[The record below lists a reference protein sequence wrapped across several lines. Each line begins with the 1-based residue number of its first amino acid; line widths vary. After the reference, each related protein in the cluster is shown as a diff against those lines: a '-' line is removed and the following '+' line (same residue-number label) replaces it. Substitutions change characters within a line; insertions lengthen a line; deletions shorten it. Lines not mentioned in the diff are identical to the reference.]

1 MAYQPKSY
9 RKFVATAAT
18 ATLVASAVAPA
29 AAAGFSDVSD
39 RYADA
44 VNYLVEN
51 DITNGLTETTF
62 GVSKEVKRGDAAVMI
77 AKALGLDGANA
88 PDAGFGDVPARAKE
102 AVNALKEAGIFNGK
116 SATNF
121 GFTDTMTRGE
131 MALVIAKAYELEGD
145 VTLTFTDVS
154 DRYEQAVQALVENKI
169 TSGKSETSF
178 GTGDEIT
185 RGEFAIFLHKAETL
199 EVAPGVVEVAGVS
212 AINAKSLK
220 VTFNKAVDTTKA
232 VFEVKK
238 GSVKVNYATI
248 IWNDAKTEAT
258 IELEGKFTAGDYT
271 VNVSGLTETALTG
284 TTTVTNERVES
295 VQILSE
301 NAVLN
306 SNGDAVNVG
315 YKVVN
320 QYGEDITATTPLTV
334 NAAGTVVN
342 VNGTVTASKGVATI
356 PVSGTVK
363 EGDSIVLTLVHAD
376 TGKSASSTV
385 KVSAKAAVSE
395 IAINGLYN
403 KDGKALTETTDF
415 SKDAFYLLVEGKDQ
429 YGKVVNEAA
438 LDAQNAVIV
447 NQTNALVAN
456 VSTNFETIKVN
467 GKDVTALKVTGTP
480 KAGES
485 TVMIIST
492 ATGKNASYTVKVE
505 ESQRT
510 DAVTFEVP
518 NLAVAG
524 EKLFV
529 PIQVL
534 DKQGNLVTDEKVVT
548 DATRGIK
555 VSGATGAT
563 VKTVDGKLGVE
574 VAAGNVSEGY
584 LSLVAV
590 SSTGKST
597 IANIQVKAAAKP
609 VRVEGVTSAIK
620 TTVLTNAANQAITP
634 ANVKI
639 IDQYE
644 RELTTAQKTALF
656 TADYSLVISEE
667 KANAGAIAL
676 VNTNEV
682 DALAV
687 GTEKVTISIKDEV
700 NNKVLSGS
708 EKSVSF
714 RVTDGKEYVSYQVDT
729 IGNIFDEVGA
739 GLVNSATY
747 NKTLKVYGLLDDGTK
762 VQLSDSEFTVDAPG
776 YLDYSAGVFALDTDT
791 SGGKTGGTVPYATD
805 AKEHKANVTVT
816 VNATGQKFAQ
826 EVTVSKVKPTVTA
839 VKVVAESTISTD
851 VDTKAEFDEIKE
863 VSKVA
868 SGYAQ
873 TTISDLVDFAVV
885 DSYGVVTLVEDAAAT
900 TYLSEIKLTATPSK
914 AFDVVITNNNKPTA
928 TVADLNVGESASVVA
943 SVNGVEKSFVIEGN
957 YNADAS
963 QTAVNSELA
972 RYENKTVAA
981 TNNAGDSVND
991 ALFLKA
997 AEVANVDATVI
1008 KAIAVKTN
1016 ADSILSVDG
1025 QGAITLVADGGT
1037 PANAKAGTATLT
1049 ITFTKNGITETK
1061 DVTVTV
1067 Q

>member
-1 MAYQPKSY
+1 MKKKAIKIATASAIAASGFVAVAPTQSEAAPNVKAEVSRAKTVMYNAMYAYSKP
-9 RKFVATAAT
+9 FVATGEMVDQAVVYAAYKKGEAQYKYAVSVVNKYAPAKEKAALLADLDKVRKNYLLGRALNYIKAFNALELHVEKAAKELEAALATNDEAKIKEAKANLEKVYEAQKADLNKAVESSIKAHVNELAAT
-18 ATLVASAVAPA
+18 VVETAKA
-29 AAAGFSDVSD
+29 AAEKKLEEI
-39 RYADA
+39 A
-44 VNYLVEN
+44 VPKVE
-51 DITNGLTETTF
+51 
-62 GVSKEVKRGDAAVMI
+62 S
-77 AKALGLDGANA
+77 
-88 PDAGFGDVPARAKE
+88 
-102 AVNALKEAGIFNGK
+102 
-116 SATNF
+116 
-121 GFTDTMTRGE
+121 
-131 MALVIAKAYELEGD
+131 
-145 VTLTFTDVS
+145 
-154 DRYEQAVQALVENKI
+154 
-169 TSGKSETSF
+169 
-178 GTGDEIT
+178 
-185 RGEFAIFLHKAETL
+185 
-199 EVAPGVVEVAGVS
+199 VS
-212 AINAKSLK
+212 AITSKSLK
-220 VTFNKAVDTTKA
+220 VKFNKAVDSTKA
-232 VFEVKK
+232 TFEVKK

-248 IWNDAKTEAT
+248 AWNDAKTEAT
-258 IELEGKFTAGDYT
+258 VELEGKFTAGDYT

-301 NAVLN
+301 NAVLA
-306 SNGDAVNVG
+306 SNGASVTVG

-334 NAAGTVVN
+334 NAAGTI

-356 PVSGTVK
+356 PVANTAK

-385 KVSAKAAVSE
+385 KVSAKSVVSE

-403 KDGKALTETTDF
+403 KDGKALTETTDL

-456 VSTNFETIKVN
+456 VSTDFETIKVN

-510 DAVTFEVP
+510 DTVTFEVP
-518 NLAVAG
+518 SLVVAG

-656 TADYSLVISEE
+656 ASDYSLVITEE
-667 KANAGAIAL
+667 KVNAGAIAL

-687 GTEKVTISIKDEV
+687 GTEKVTISIKDVV

-708 EKSVSF
+708 EKSVTF

-729 IGNIFDEVGA
+729 IGNVFDEVGA
-739 GLVNSATY
+739 GLGNSPAY
-747 NKTLKVYGLLDDGTK
+747 DKTLKVYGILDDGTK
-762 VQLSDSEFTVDAPG
+762 VQLSNSEFTVDAPS
-776 YLDYSAGVFALDTDT
+776 YLDYNAGTFEMNGND
-791 SGGKTGGTVPYATD
+791 VPYATD

-816 VNATGQKFAQ
+816 INATGQKFAQ

-839 VKVVAESTISTD
+839 LKVVDESTNSTD

-863 VSKVA
+863 VSKVT

-885 DSYGVVTLVEDAAAT
+885 DSYGVVTLIEDAAAT
-900 TYLSEIKLTATPSK
+900 TYLSEIKLTVTPSK

-943 SVNGVEKSFVIEGN
+943 TVNGVEKSFVIEGN
-957 YNADAS
+957 YNADAA
-963 QTAVNSELA
+963 QTAVDAELA
-972 RYENKTVAA
+972 RYENKTYTA
-981 TNNAGDSVND
+981 TGNAGDAVNA

-1016 ADSILSVDG
+1016 ADSILSVDAG
-1025 QGAITLVADGGT
+1025 TGAITLAADAVT

-1049 ITFTKNGITETK
+1049 ITFTKDGINETK
-1061 DVTVTV
+1061 DVTITV